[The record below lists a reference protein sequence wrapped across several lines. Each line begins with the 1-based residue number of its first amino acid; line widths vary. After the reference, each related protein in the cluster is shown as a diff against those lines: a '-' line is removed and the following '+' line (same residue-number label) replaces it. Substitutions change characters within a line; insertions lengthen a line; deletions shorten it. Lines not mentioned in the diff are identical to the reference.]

1 MQEQRALG
9 AALAVD
15 QLELVEGV
23 VVGEQPPAVPGE
35 RGSDDESELVD
46 QPRAEQ
52 GAREPDAAVDP
63 DVPARLVLQVVDVGV
78 DGRRDQRAVRP
89 LLTRL
94 GRGDDVFRTPLTKV
108 ANGSMSDVGQ
118 YPTQ

>member
-9 AALAVD
+9 APLAVD

-23 VVGEQPPAVPGE
+23 VVGENSPAVPGE
-35 RGSDDESELVD
+35 RRGDHEPQLVD

-52 GAREPDAAVDP
+52 DAGEPDAAVDP
-63 DVPARLVLQVVDVGV
+63 DVAAGLLLQVGDVVATGAATSALFAQSSRGSVEVTTCLGAVDE
-78 DGRRDQRAVRP
+78 
-89 LLTRL
+89 
-94 GRGDDVFRTPLTKV
+94 V
-108 ANGSMSDVGQ
+108 ANGSTSDVGQ